1 MTPHLLIYQKS
12 NVTKSISYTPFENQA
27 IKQFLNTS
35 TLQNLFQRVRENET
49 SLQQLSTEREE
60 RERERWSLLRHAR
73 DEAERSL
80 SLAAQLNAKELQ
92 LQQAQEQ
99 LQEVSKFLVYL

>member
-1 MTPHLLIYQKS
+1 M
-12 NVTKSISYTPFENQA
+12 
-27 IKQFLNTS
+27 
-35 TLQNLFQRVRENET
+35 RENDT

-80 SLAAQLNAKELQ
+80 SLAAQLNAKEVQ

-99 LQEVSKFLVYL
+99 LQEVTVAIFLHRSIKLFV

>member
-1 MTPHLLIYQKS
+1 MTFFY
-12 NVTKSISYTPFENQA
+12 
-27 IKQFLNTS
+27 
-35 TLQNLFQRVRENET
+35 LFQRIRENET

-80 SLAAQLNAKELQ
+80 ALAAQLNAKELQ
-92 LQQAQEQ
+92 LQHAHEQ
-99 LQEVSKFLVYL
+99 LQDVSQYYYKRINFNENVRKEKI

>member
-1 MTPHLLIYQKS
+1 MRVSQK
-12 NVTKSISYTPFENQA
+12 EA
-27 IKQFLNTS
+27 IKQFLSTS

-99 LQEVSKFLVYL
+99 LQEVSITLI